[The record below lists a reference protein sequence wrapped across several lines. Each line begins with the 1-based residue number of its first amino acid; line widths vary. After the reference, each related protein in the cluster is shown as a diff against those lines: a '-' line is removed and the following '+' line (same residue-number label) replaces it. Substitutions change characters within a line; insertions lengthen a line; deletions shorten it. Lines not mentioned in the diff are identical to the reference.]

1 MNNTNALI
9 LATHAKTYDKDCSPV
24 LSQMNMIAFILSR
37 IGQEKRI
44 DFASSLPYA
53 SAFNELP
60 AIFTSICAKAGNI
73 APSERHPGVTALVDL
88 AWSATNLLML
98 LNLPVTQGDFGAV
111 HSRMVYDHLFGLRKI
126 SSRKMLLAM
135 LQEKS
140 VGCSPR
146 FWEKNCL
153 ICANCGQGEIE
164 WPVPKEVKKGY
175 KFSGCCQ
182 ILVYCSSKCAAEHWK
197 SHKLVCW
204 SRQANK
210 EKAL

>member
-1 MNNTNALI
+1 
-9 LATHAKTYDKDCSPV
+9 
-24 LSQMNMIAFILSR
+24 MIAFILSR

-44 DFASSLPYA
+44 DFVSSLPYA

-60 AIFTSICAKAGNI
+60 AIFAAICAKAGNI
-73 APSERHPGVTALVDL
+73 APSERHPGVTSAPVDL

-98 LNLPVTQGDFGAV
+98 LDLPVNRGDFGTV
-111 HSRMVYDHLFGLRKI
+111 HPRKSYDDLFELRKI
-126 SSRKMLLAM
+126 LSRKMLLGV
-135 LQEKS
+135 LQEAS
-140 VGCSPR
+140 VECSPR
-146 FWEKNCL
+146 FWEKDCL
-153 ICANCGQGEIE
+153 ICANCGQGEVE
-164 WPVPKEVKKGY
+164 WPMPKEVKKGY

-210 EKAL
+210 EEAL